1 VEFTR
6 YIGSKKVKHAII
18 YTWSKYACQD
28 LQEPKEDTIW
38 TKYKEYQEGTPKCD
52 MQENCPNY
60 IKTQINTWLRKIPNE
75 RYIKEWD
82 NWLPKRER
90 FQQIDQTLYTFYDGT
105 KYQDK
110 KVCLSTRHVIG
121 LKHQFKIDQ
130 VAIEDK

>member
-1 VEFTR
+1 MKDISR
-6 YIGSKKVKHAII
+6 
-18 YTWSKYACQD
+18 
-28 LQEPKEDTIW
+28 
-38 TKYKEYQEGTPKCD
+38 
-52 MQENCPNY
+52 
-60 IKTQINTWLRKIPNE
+60 NE
-75 RYIKEWD
+75 IT
-82 NWLPKRER
+82 NSQREKR